1 MNFRHA
7 GGLTVSKDMHVN
19 SWNCSYSNS
28 SYWNVMK
35 NIAVE
40 ELIFFFCINKTLPFT
55 ICIGLLLCSLLSRDA
70 GVKPLLYSVGG
81 SLLACQLFG
90 WLVSTSPRAVVPSC
104 HFVFARSYVARS
116 FFGALSSGPPFFG
129 FLFTRS
135 KWGEKWLWMMM
146 VNLSVHIGWWRPRIH
161 ISKPLDLNDRV
172 VRVRLYNRSNFKTY
186 SDNLVAGI
194 FYFYFFKLQ
203 LYLFYFLAYFV
214 YSFIFFDSSLAVH
227 CFE

>member
-1 MNFRHA
+1 MLAWSH
-7 GGLTVSKDMHVN
+7 
-19 SWNCSYSNS
+19 
-28 SYWNVMK
+28 
-35 NIAVE
+35 
-40 ELIFFFCINKTLPFT
+40 FCIRLAGRYSLAS
-55 ICIGLLLCSLLSRDA
+55 CLADLCQRLLALLCHLVISSLPAHMLPVPFSEPYRQVHLSLGFYLPD
-70 GVKPLLYSVGG
+70 
-81 SLLACQLFG
+81 
-90 WLVSTSPRAVVPSC
+90 PSGE
-104 HFVFARSYVARS
+104 RS
-116 FFGALSSGPPFFG
+116 
-129 FLFTRS
+129 
-135 KWGEKWLWMMM
+135 KWLWMMM

-194 FYFYFFKLQ
+194 LFFYFFKLQ